1 MRLKVEEFEEL
12 AKRKGFRSGYML
24 WRKIGGGRSAY
35 ALVEKGIG
43 VAYEVMKNL
52 YNLVGEKE
60 MVNVVDFEEE
70 TINGFKAKYIELGDK
85 LY

>member
-1 MRLKVEEFEEL
+1 MRLKIEEFEEL
-12 AKRKGFRSGYML
+12 AKRKGFHSGYML

-35 ALVEKGIG
+35 SLVKDGIG

-60 MVNVVDFEEE
+60 MVKVVDFEEE

>member
-1 MRLKVEEFEEL
+1 MKLKIEEFEEL
-12 AKRKGFRSGYML
+12 AKLKGLHSGYML
-24 WRKIGGGRSAY
+24 WRKIDGGRSAY
-35 ALVEKGIG
+35 SLVKDGIG

>member
-1 MRLKVEEFEEL
+1 MKLKIEEFVEL
-12 AKRKGFRSGYML
+12 ARRKGFFTGYLL
-24 WRKIGGGRSAY
+24 WRRKGGGRSAY

-43 VAYEVMKNL
+43 VGYEVIKNL

-60 MVNVVDFEEE
+60 MVKVVDFEGE
-70 TINGFKAKYIELGDK
+70 TLNGFKAKYIELGDQ

>member
-1 MRLKVEEFEEL
+1 MKLKIEEFEEP
-12 AKRKGFRSGYML
+12 AKRKELHSGYML

-43 VAYEVMKNL
+43 VGYEVIKNL

-60 MVNVVDFEEE
+60 MVKVVDFEGE
-70 TINGFKAKYIELGDK
+70 TLNGFKAKYIELGDQ

>member
-1 MRLKVEEFEEL
+1 MKLKIEEFEEL
-12 AKRKGFRSGYML
+12 AKRKGLHSGYML
-24 WRKIGGGRSAY
+24 WREIGGGRSAY

-43 VAYEVMKNL
+43 VGYEVIKNL

-60 MVNVVDFEEE
+60 VVKVVDFEEE
-70 TINGFKAKYIELGDK
+70 TLNGFKAKYIELGDK

>member
-1 MRLKVEEFEEL
+1 MKLRMDEFKEL
-12 AKRKGFRSGYML
+12 ARRKGFFTGYLL

-43 VAYEVMKNL
+43 VGYEVIKNL

-60 MVNVVDFEEE
+60 MVKVVDFEGE
-70 TINGFKAKYIELGDK
+70 TLNGFKAKYIELGNQ

>member
-1 MRLKVEEFEEL
+1 MKLKVEEFEEL

>member
-60 MVNVVDFEEE
+60 MINVVDFEEE
-70 TINGFKAKYIELGDK
+70 TINGFKAKNIELGDK